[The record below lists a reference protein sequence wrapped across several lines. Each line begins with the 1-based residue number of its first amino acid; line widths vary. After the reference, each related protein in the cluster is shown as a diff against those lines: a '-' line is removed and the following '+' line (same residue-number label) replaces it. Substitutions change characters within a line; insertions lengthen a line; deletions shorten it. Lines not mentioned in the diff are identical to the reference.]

1 MFEKGD
7 YIIYGNS
14 GICEVE
20 DITKLNF
27 QRAKPNELYYVLNQ
41 LNTKGSQIYFPVNA
55 EHTNIRKLM
64 TEEEAW
70 KLLDEIQLI
79 EEIWV
84 ENEKQREEKY
94 KKALN
99 SVDYRQWVSIIK
111 TLYQRRLSRTSEGK
125 KIPAMDERYMKLAED
140 ALYGELAFVLK
151 KKKEDMVDF
160 ITSYVQK
167 ENGKE

>member
-27 QRAKPNELYYVLNQ
+27 RRANPNELYYVLNQ

-55 EHTNIRKLM
+55 EHTNIRRLM
-64 TEEEAW
+64 SEREAW
-70 KLLDEIQLI
+70 KLLDEMASI

-99 SVDYRQWVSIIK
+99 SVDYRQWVSIVK
-111 TLYQRRLSRTSEGK
+111 TLYKRRLNRTSEGK
-125 KIPAMDERYMKLAED
+125 KIPAMDERYMRLAED

-160 ITSYVQK
+160 ITSYIEK
-167 ENGKE
+167 TGEEK